1 MKILWDEP
9 KRIVNLEK
17 HGLDFESVFEFDWKG
32 ARITE
37 ARPSRHGGTRMKAV
51 GKFDNQMAVVIF
63 SFLGTEAI
71 SIISFRR
78 ASLREGKVQ

>member
-17 HGLDFESVFEFDWKG
+17 HGLDFEGVFEFDWKN

-37 ARPSRHGGTRMKAV
+37 ARPSLHGGARIKAV
-51 GKFDNQMAVVIF
+51 GRLGDQMAVVIF

-71 SIISFRR
+71 SIVSFRW
-78 ASLREGKVQ
+78 ASLREGKVP